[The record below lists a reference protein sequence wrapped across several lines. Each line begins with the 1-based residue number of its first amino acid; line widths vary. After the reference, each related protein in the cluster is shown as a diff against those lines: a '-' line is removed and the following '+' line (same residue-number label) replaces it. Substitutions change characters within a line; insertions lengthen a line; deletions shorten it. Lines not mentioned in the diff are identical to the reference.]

1 MAGENAGGFTLRQL
15 NSGIGA
21 QFGNSHYEQL
31 NSGIAQ
37 IPSLLGMKV
46 LNKDDCQLPE
56 KKRLKKKKK
65 SSKEHAKMA
74 KQLANFLGNPLFQGT
89 KRTPEFSFEMFVWNR

>member
-56 KKRLKKKKK
+56 KKKTEKEKKK
-65 SSKEHAKMA
+65 
-74 KQLANFLGNPLFQGT
+74 F
-89 KRTPEFSFEMFVWNR
+89 KRTRKNGKTVSKFSR